1 MHLRHAVF
9 PTVKSVSKKG
19 FFIQSWTDVTSDW
32 TGIRFLQSLTS
43 SVLLKI
49 SKLSKMWKAA
59 VKKKALCLNF
69 AVCPALWKEALF
81 SYMFEWRQGPRAY
94 LDTPHTCRCCNEA
107 ETDGKVKEI
116 LMNVKGNCWNST
128 GEGQQTAGERR
139 WETRRNKQTEAT
151 EHQTLKAAK
160 EDCRA

>member
-1 MHLRHAVF
+1 
-9 PTVKSVSKKG
+9 
-19 FFIQSWTDVTSDW
+19 
-32 TGIRFLQSLTS
+32 
-43 SVLLKI
+43 
-49 SKLSKMWKAA
+49 
-59 VKKKALCLNF
+59 
-69 AVCPALWKEALF
+69 
-81 SYMFEWRQGPRAY
+81 MFERRQGPQAY
-94 LDTPHTCRCCNEA
+94 LDARHTCRCWNEA

-160 EDCRA
+160 ED